1 MTERIEKL
9 IEEMSL
15 EEKARQLTQ
24 VNAVVIHAGISAEI
38 TGADEGMDLSC
49 EDAAG
54 IGSVLNFGSPEEAVS
69 IQDEYLEKSPHK
81 IPLIF
86 MQDVVHGYRT
96 IFPIP
101 LALGCSFDVRLAEDC
116 TEMSAIEAKYG
127 GTQVT
132 FAPMVDLVR
141 DARWGRV
148 METTGEDPY
157 LNCLMGRAFVR
168 GYHKGGI
175 LCCVKHFAAYGAA
188 EAGRD
193 YNTTD
198 VSERNLKEYFL
209 PAYRACVE
217 EGADLVM
224 SSFNLLNGIPL
235 NGHKDLLVDTLR
247 KEWGFD
253 GVLISDYAAVKEMIA
268 HGYLETMEEC
278 AETAI
283 GNELDMEMMSS
294 AYVRHLPELVKEGKV
309 SEERINESLRRVL
322 EMKEKAGLFECPYG
336 DTDAEK
342 AKDVNL
348 SPAHRA
354 LARKAAVRSAVLLKN
369 GGVLPLSADRPFAL
383 AGPFAE
389 EKNILGSW
397 ACHGRPEEAVSV
409 KEGLETAL
417 GRKLVS
423 AKGCEGD
430 ILAADES
437 GIPAAMEAVKGF
449 KTIVA
454 CIGEP
459 SASSGE
465 GASRADIRIPAPQA
479 ALVKALKEAG
489 HTVAAVVFG
498 GRPQVLSEIEPYCD
512 AILYAWQ
519 PGTEGG
525 NAIADLLLGKEEP
538 TARLTMSFPRKTGQ
552 CPIYYNCFNTGRP
565 RIPDTL
571 ENSNYIS
578 SYRDTLNAPLYPF
591 GYGLGYTDWEL
602 KGVRLSSE
610 KIVEGGRVTVS
621 ALLKNTGKRAG
632 SALVQLYI
640 RDRFASVV
648 RPLKELKGFQR
659 VSLAAGEGR
668 EVCFDLSEEMLR
680 FYTASGE
687 FASEAGKFDVFVGLD
702 SSTSLSA
709 ELTLVK

>member
-9 IEEMSL
+9 MGEMSL

-24 VNAVVIHAGISAEI
+24 VNAAVIHAGIRAEI
-38 TGADEGMDLSC
+38 TGKDEGLGLTN
-49 EDAAG
+49 EDASG
-54 IGSVLNFGSPEEAVS
+54 IGSVLNFGSPEEALSV
-69 IQDEYLEKSPHK
+69 QDEYLKKSPHK

-101 LALGCSFDVRLAEDC
+101 LALGCSFDTRLAEDC
-116 TEMSAIEAKYG
+116 AAVSAEEAKYS

-132 FAPMVDLVR
+132 FAPMVDLAR

-148 METTGEDPY
+148 METTGEDTW
-157 LNCLMGRAFVR
+157 LNGEMGRAFVR
-168 GYHKGGI
+168 GFHRGGI

-198 VSERNLKEYFL
+198 VSERNLKEYYL

-247 KEWGFD
+247 KEWGFG

-268 HGYLETMEEC
+268 HGYLPDMKAC
-278 AETAI
+278 AETVI
-283 GNELDMEMMSS
+283 GNGLDMEMMSS
-294 AYVRHLPELVKEGKV
+294 AYIRHLPGLVREGKV
-309 SEERINESLRRVL
+309 TKEQVDGSLRRVL
-322 EMKEKAGLFECPYG
+322 EMKEKAGLFDRPHG
-336 DTDAEK
+336 DTDPKKAEEIC
-342 AKDVNL
+342 L

-354 LARKAAVRSAVLLKN
+354 LARKAAAKSAVLLKN
-369 GGVLPLSADRPFAL
+369 SGVLPLPQDLPFAL

-389 EKNILGSW
+389 EKDILGNW
-397 ACHGRPEEAVSV
+397 ACHGDPCEAVSV
-409 KEGLETAL
+409 KEGLEAAL
-417 GRKLVS
+417 GRKIVS
-423 AKGCEGD
+423 AKGCEGG
-430 ILAADES
+430 ILAEDTG
-437 GIPAAMEAVKGF
+437 GIPAAVKAVEGF
-449 KTIVA
+449 KTVVA
-454 CIGEP
+454 CVGEP

-489 HTVAAVVFG
+489 RTVVAVVFG
-498 GRPQVLSEIEPYCD
+498 GRPQVLSEIEPCCD

-538 TARLTMSFPRKTGQ
+538 TARLAMSFPRTVGQ
-552 CPIYYNCFNTGRP
+552 CPVYYNSFSTGRP
-565 RIPDTL
+565 RVPDTM
-571 ENSNYIS
+571 ENSVYNS
-578 SYRDTLNAPLYPF
+578 AYRDTLNAPLYPF

-602 KGVRLSSE
+602 KCVRLSCAE
-610 KIVEGGRVTVS
+610 IEEGGRVTVS
-621 ALLKNTGKRAG
+621 ARLKNTGKRAG

-648 RPLKELKGFQR
+648 RPLKELKGFER
-659 VSLAAGEGR
+659 VSLAAGEERVVSFGR
-668 EVCFDLSEEMLR
+668 CEEMLR

-687 FASEAGKFDVFVGLD
+687 FASEAGEFDVFVGLD
-702 SSTSLSA
+702 STASLSA
-709 ELTLVK
+709 KLTLVK